1 MVNVDISRLKA
12 VAAKLNAVIEKSK
25 INPKAGWVEL
35 ETSGKELLFKASN
48 YDYYFCANMPVEA
61 LEGASLH
68 CTVSADTFIPLVAKL
83 EEKAANLSVGP
94 NVLLVTTGSSEYSF
108 PLLKEAGQVKRIEEI
123 PFIDKGAESFTVPS
137 KVLRSVAELNTRGI
151 VSAEVCRD
159 IQRYI
164 YVDGKGAIT
173 FTDSVYLNDFSGD
186 YGQFRFLLTVSQAKL
201 LSILAGDGDATILL
215 REGVSEASPLGV
227 KVIGEG
233 FFLVFCTQPPEKV
246 MQFPAIRLRGLAD
259 MGSESHV
266 ILDKKSLEKALTR
279 LMVFDKKWDASV
291 LNYSQLE
298 FSENALKLVSVR
310 SKNYEILTYKSSV
323 SPEKRVVILRFADL
337 LQQIKLLTSKEV
349 DISYGT
355 SPAIV
360 INAPEMKQLIPEI
373 RRE

>member
-1 MVNVDISRLKA
+1 MVNADISRLKA

-94 NVLLVTTGSSEYSF
+94 NVLLVTTGTSEYSF

-123 PFIDKGAESFTVPS
+123 PFIDRGAKSFTIPS
-137 KVLRSVAELNTRGI
+137 RVLRSVAELNTRGV

-201 LSILAGDGDATILL
+201 LNILAGDGDATILL

-227 KVIGEG
+227 KVVGDD

-246 MQFPAIRLRGLAD
+246 VQFPAIRLRGLAD

-310 SKNYEILTYKSSV
+310 SKNYEMLTYKSSV

>member
-94 NVLLVTTGSSEYSF
+94 NVLLVTTGNSEYSF
-108 PLLKEAGQVKRIEEI
+108 PILKEAGQVKRIEEI
-123 PFIDKGAESFTVPS
+123 PFIDRGAKSFTIPS
-137 KVLRSVAELNTRGI
+137 RVLRSVAELNTRGV

-201 LSILAGDGDATILL
+201 LNILAGDGDATILL

-227 KVIGEG
+227 KVVGED

-310 SKNYEILTYKSSV
+310 SKNYEMLTYKSSV
-323 SPEKRVVILRFADL
+323 SPENRVVILRFADL

>member
-1 MVNVDISRLKA
+1 MVNADISRLKA

-94 NVLLVTTGSSEYSF
+94 NVLLVTTGTSEYSF

-123 PFIDKGAESFTVPS
+123 PFIDRGAKSFTIPS
-137 KVLRSVAELNTRGI
+137 RVLRSVAELNTRGV

-201 LSILAGDGDATILL
+201 LNILAGDGDATILL
-215 REGVSEASPLGV
+215 RDGVSEASPLGV

-310 SKNYEILTYKSSV
+310 SKNYEMLAYKSSV

>member
-1 MVNVDISRLKA
+1 MVNADISRLKA

-94 NVLLVTTGSSEYSF
+94 NVLLVTTGTSEYSF

-123 PFIDKGAESFTVPS
+123 PFIDLGAKSFTIPS
-137 KVLRSVAELNTRGI
+137 RVLRSVAELNTRGV

-201 LSILAGDGDATILL
+201 LNILAGDGDATILL
-215 REGVSEASPLGV
+215 REGVSDASPLGV
-227 KVIGEG
+227 KVVGDD

-310 SKNYEILTYKSSV
+310 SKNYEMITYKSSV

>member
-94 NVLLVTTGSSEYSF
+94 NVLLVTTGTSEYSF

-201 LSILAGDGDATILL
+201 LNILAGDGDATILL

-310 SKNYEILTYKSSV
+310 SKNYEMLTYKSSV
-323 SPEKRVVILRFADL
+323 SPENRVVILRFADL

>member
-35 ETSGKELLFKASN
+35 ETSEKELLFKASN

-83 EEKAANLSVGP
+83 EEKSANLSVGP
-94 NVLLVTTGSSEYSF
+94 NVLLVTTGTSEYSF

-123 PFIDKGAESFTVPS
+123 PFIDRGAKSFTLPS
-137 KVLRSVAELNTRGI
+137 KVLRSIAELNTRGV

-173 FTDSVYLNDFSGD
+173 FTDSVYLNDFSVD

-201 LSILAGDGDATILL
+201 LNILAGDGDATILL

-310 SKNYEILTYKSSV
+310 SKNYETLTYKSSV

>member
-1 MVNVDISRLKA
+1 MVNVDISRLKT

-94 NVLLVTTGSSEYSF
+94 NVLLVTTGTSEYSF

-123 PFIDKGAESFTVPS
+123 PFIDRGAKLFTIPS
-137 KVLRSVAELNTRGI
+137 RVLRSVAELNTRGI

-227 KVIGEG
+227 KVIGDD

-310 SKNYEILTYKSSV
+310 SKNYEMLTYKSSV
-323 SPEKRVVILRFADL
+323 SPENRVVILRFADL

>member
-1 MVNVDISRLKA
+1 
-12 VAAKLNAVIEKSK
+12 
-25 INPKAGWVEL
+25 
-35 ETSGKELLFKASN
+35 
-48 YDYYFCANMPVEA
+48 
-61 LEGASLH
+61 
-68 CTVSADTFIPLVAKL
+68 
-83 EEKAANLSVGP
+83 
-94 NVLLVTTGSSEYSF
+94 
-108 PLLKEAGQVKRIEEI
+108 
-123 PFIDKGAESFTVPS
+123 
-137 KVLRSVAELNTRGI
+137 
-151 VSAEVCRD
+151 
-159 IQRYI
+159 
-164 YVDGKGAIT
+164 
-173 FTDSVYLNDFSGD
+173 
-186 YGQFRFLLTVSQAKL
+186 
-201 LSILAGDGDATILL
+201 
-215 REGVSEASPLGV
+215 
-227 KVIGEG
+227 
-233 FFLVFCTQPPEKV
+233 
-246 MQFPAIRLRGLAD
+246 

-310 SKNYEILTYKSSV
+310 SKNYEMITYKSSV

>member
-201 LSILAGDGDATILL
+201 LNILAGDGDATILL

-310 SKNYEILTYKSSV
+310 SKNYEMLTYNSSV